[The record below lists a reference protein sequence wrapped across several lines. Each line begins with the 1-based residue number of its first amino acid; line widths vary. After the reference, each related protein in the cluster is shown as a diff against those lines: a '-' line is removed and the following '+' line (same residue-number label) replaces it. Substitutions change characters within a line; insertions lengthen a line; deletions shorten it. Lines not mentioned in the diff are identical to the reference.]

1 MLQWQKSLIA
11 LDFAGINRLVNDVL
25 VRVLRLCH
33 TVHIRIEV
41 ELRCNVFKVNCI
53 SLIDY
58 VLCGVG
64 RCSNIMEVVRAILL
78 QKLLEFRFDWQDI
91 FLQIEAP

>member
-1 MLQWQKSLIA
+1 MIA
-11 LDFAGINRLVNDVL
+11 LDFAGINRLVNRVL
-25 VRVLRLCH
+25 VGAMRLCH

-41 ELRCNVFKVNCI
+41 KLRCNIFKVNRI

-58 VLCGVG
+58 ILGGVG
-64 RCSNIMEVVRAILL
+64 RSSNIMEVVWAILL
-78 QKLLEFRFDWQDI
+78 QKLFEFRFDWQYI